1 MIRYTPTK
9 NTAIQRITFAFVSG
23 PVFGVESN
31 TCSFAV
37 NLLADLT
44 PPAARFLPVT
54 LPDVLV
60 TLVPLPCVLLEDA
73 FVVPLS
79 AGVAG
84 SSVVPGSLGVGPSLG
99 YGSSFTPGSSV
110 PFGSAGLS
118 GESSNSYV

>member
-60 TLVPLPCVLLEDA
+60 TLVPLPYVLLEDA

-84 SSVVPGSLGVGPSLG
+84 SSVVPGSLGS
-99 YGSSFTPGSSV
+99 GSSFTPGSSV